1 MCTLEAYLQ
10 CYDRFFEVFS
20 NEVELNELM
29 LENIFS
35 QLLIE
40 FFEEVMV
47 EVYISFPNHEELA
60 MKHCVIHVHAQCHHR
75 IYTAIPDT
83 DDNFEVRIEHKMCSI
98 LRELFCSVI
107 VDSVTLFPSPRG
119 RTFAQSRVGKNKE
132 YNRPH
137 SS

>member
-1 MCTLEAYLQ
+1 MCTLKAYLQ

-20 NEVELNELM
+20 NEVEHNELM

-35 QLLIE
+35 QLLIK

-47 EVYISFPNHEELA
+47 EVYISIPRHEELA
-60 MKHCVIHVHAQCHHR
+60 MHHYVIHVHAQCDHR
-75 IYTAIPDT
+75 INAAIPDT

-107 VDSVTLFPSPRG
+107 VDDVTLSPSPRG
-119 RTFAQSRVGKNKE
+119 RTFAQSRAGKK
-132 YNRPH
+132 
-137 SS
+137 